1 MDIKEKTILL
11 VEDSKSTRLTYR
23 KAFEDAGFQVLEAE
37 NGTQGWE
44 KVRHYNPDLVVLD
57 LILPDMHGLEVLQRI
72 RINKFT
78 TDIPVLVL
86 TDVKEAEEVQKTKNL
101 GASYY
106 AHKGSVTPE
115 KTIEIVKQLLK
126 KSQKE

>member
-11 VEDSKSTRLTYR
+11 VEDSISTRLMYR
-23 KAFEDAGFQVLEAE
+23 KAFEDYGFQVLEAE

-44 KVRHYNPDLVVLD
+44 KVKHYNPDLVVLD
-57 LILPDMHGLEVLQRI
+57 LILPDMHGLEVLQKI

-78 TDIPVLVL
+78 TDIPVLLL
-86 TDVKEAEEVQKTKNL
+86 TDVEEAEEVQKTMDL

-106 AHKGSVTPE
+106 AYKGHVTPE
-115 KTIEIVKQLLK
+115 KIIKIINKLLK
-126 KSQKE
+126 KR